1 MPRARRARTRRL
13 AAAGRAI
20 ALSIALLVAACQ
32 TVFPRERQR
41 RPTPPPD
48 LGGLVLAGFHG
59 TEAQGNRDL
68 EELLCRVKVGGIIL
82 FARNITDAGQ
92 IARLTREATEMSRA
106 CTGRPL
112 LIATDAEGG
121 QVMRLGPSAGYTP
134 TPSHQDLG
142 DANDLAM
149 TELEARRIGR
159 MLHEAGINWNL
170 APVVD
175 VGYNPANSVIV
186 RSARSFGAG
195 PALVTNHARAY
206 IRGMHAEGILTALK
220 HFPGHGSSF
229 ADSHLGFVDVT
240 ETANR
245 DVEML
250 PYRALIGEGL
260 ADSVMTAHVFNRH
273 LDARYPATLSSKTI
287 RRLLRQTLRFD
298 GVVVSDDLRMG
309 AIEKHYG
316 LSEAVVMAV
325 RADVD
330 LLLIGSDRLP
340 DGSSAAQTTVAA
352 LRAALAAGRLEAKR
366 VSTALRRVDAL
377 RERVRVTRLAD

>member
-1 MPRARRARTRRL
+1 MPRARRARASRL
-13 AAAGRAI
+13 AAAARAV
-20 ALSIALLVAACQ
+20 LVTIALLVAACQ
-32 TVFPRERQR
+32 TAFPRERP
-41 RPTPPPD
+41 RPKAPPAD
-48 LGGLVLAGFHG
+48 LGALVLVGFQG
-59 TEAQGNRDL
+59 TEARGNLDL
-68 EELLCRVKVGGIIL
+68 EELLCQVKVGGIIL
-82 FARNITDAGQ
+82 FARNIIDADQ
-92 IARLTREATEMSRA
+92 VSRLTREASAISRV

-121 QVMRLGPSAGYTP
+121 QVMRLGPGAGYSP
-134 TPSHQDLG
+134 TLSHQDLG
-142 DANDLAM
+142 DGNDLAV

-159 MLHEAGINWNL
+159 MLQEAGINWNL

-175 VGYNPANSVIV
+175 VGYNPANPVIV

-195 PALVTNHARAY
+195 PVLVTNHARAY

-240 ETANR
+240 DTANR

-250 PYRALIGEGL
+250 PYRTLLGEGL
-260 ADSVMTAHVFNRH
+260 VDTIMTAHVFNRH
-273 LDARYPATLSSKTI
+273 LDPRYPATLSSKTV
-287 RRLLRQTLRFD
+287 RRLLRRELHFD

-316 LSEAVVMAV
+316 LAEAAVMAL

-330 LLLIGSDRLP
+330 LLLIASDRLP
-340 DGSSAAQTTVAA
+340 DGSSAARTAVAA
-352 LRAALAAGRLEAKR
+352 LRTGVATGRLDAKR

-377 RERVRVTRLAD
+377 RARVGSAQMID

>member
-1 MPRARRARTRRL
+1 MPRGRRVSTRHL

-20 ALSIALLVAACQ
+20 VLSIALLVAACQ
-32 TVFPRERQR
+32 SAFPRERQR
-41 RPTPPPD
+41 RPTPPTD
-48 LGGLVLAGFHG
+48 LGGLVLVGFQG
-59 TEAQGNRDL
+59 TEAQGNREL
-68 EELLCRVKVGGIIL
+68 EDLLCRVKVGGIIL
-82 FARNITDAGQ
+82 FARNITDAAQ
-92 IARLTREATEMSRA
+92 VARLTREASEMSRA

-121 QVMRLGPSAGYTP
+121 QVMRLGPNAGYTP

-142 DANDLAM
+142 NANDLAM

-240 ETANR
+240 QTANR

-273 LDARYPATLSSKTI
+273 LDTRYPATLSSKTI
-287 RRLLRQTLRFD
+287 RRLLRQALRFD

-316 LSEAVVMAV
+316 LGEAVVMAL

-340 DGSSAAQTTVAA
+340 DGNSGAQTTVTA
-352 LRAALAAGRLEAKR
+352 LHAALAAGRLDAKR

-377 RERVRVTRLAD
+377 RARVGAARLAD

>member
-1 MPRARRARTRRL
+1 MPRGRRVSTRHL

-20 ALSIALLVAACQ
+20 VLSIALLVAACQ
-32 TVFPRERQR
+32 SAFPRERQR
-41 RPTPPPD
+41 RPTPPTD
-48 LGGLVLAGFHG
+48 LGGLVLVGFQG
-59 TEAQGNRDL
+59 TEAEGNREL
-68 EELLCRVKVGGIIL
+68 EDLLCRVKVGGIIL
-82 FARNITDAGQ
+82 FARNITDAAQ
-92 IARLTREATEMSRA
+92 VARLTREASGMSRA

-121 QVMRLGPSAGYTP
+121 QVMRLGPNAGYTP

-142 DANDLAM
+142 NANDLAM

-175 VGYNPANSVIV
+175 VGYNPANAVIV

-240 ETANR
+240 QTANR

-273 LDARYPATLSSKTI
+273 LDTRYPATLSSKTI
-287 RRLLRQTLRFD
+287 RRLLRQALRFD

-316 LSEAVVMAV
+316 LGEAVVMAL

-340 DGSSAAQTTVAA
+340 DGNSGAQTTVTA
-352 LRAALAAGRLEAKR
+352 LHAALAAGRLDATR

-377 RERVRVTRLAD
+377 RARVGAPRLAD